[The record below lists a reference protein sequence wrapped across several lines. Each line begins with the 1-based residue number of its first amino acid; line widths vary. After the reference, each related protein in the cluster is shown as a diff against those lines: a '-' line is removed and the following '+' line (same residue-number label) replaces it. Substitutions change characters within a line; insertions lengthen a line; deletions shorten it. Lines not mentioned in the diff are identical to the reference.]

1 MGGRESR
8 AETVSESFS
17 CNSIISSSPVCVCV
31 CAVLNMLLCTVS
43 KCRSWKQ
50 LLRTCESRGEPDIS

>member
-31 CAVLNMLLCTVS
+31 CVCCSQHAALHRVQVQVLETAAEDM
-43 KCRSWKQ
+43 
-50 LLRTCESRGEPDIS
+50 

>member
-17 CNSIISSSPVCVCV
+17 CNSIISSSPMCVCV
-31 CAVLNMLLCTVS
+31 RCSQHAALHRVQVQVLETAA
-43 KCRSWKQ
+43 
-50 LLRTCESRGEPDIS
+50 EDI

>member
-17 CNSIISSSPVCVCV
+17 CNSIISSSPVCVCCSQHAALHRV
-31 CAVLNMLLCTVS
+31 QVQVLETAAEDM
-43 KCRSWKQ
+43 
-50 LLRTCESRGEPDIS
+50 